1 MGVMGFVE
9 MLFMVSTLHD
19 QPERIANGHGS
30 FLYKLMLESDL
41 STTEYIQRPI
51 FMTNYAPGFKIPGKR
66 GRKMANTDALVSL
79 PLYAKYSRQ
88 RIDQIS
94 FTRLLIDPVDPYNRA
109 SNKFLKDSI
118 QTILEAEGL
127 KDQYTIF
134 AYQDILDNSENVSN
148 LYCPS

>member
-1 MGVMGFVE
+1 
-9 MLFMVSTLHD
+9 
-19 QPERIANGHGS
+19 
-30 FLYKLMLESDL
+30 
-41 STTEYIQRPI
+41 
-51 FMTNYAPGFKIPGKR
+51 
-66 GRKMANTDALVSL
+66 MANTDALVSL

-109 SNKFLKDSI
+109 NNKFLKDSI

-148 LYCPS
+148 LHCPS